1 LNFKNIFKRNDKVSN
16 FNKLPFETDIH
27 SHILPGI
34 DDGSPDIKTSIKLV
48 KGLCEL
54 GIKNTI
60 ATPHVIADLYRNT
73 PEIIMAALSK
83 LTIAC
88 ENENINIKISAA
100 AEYMLDDNFIQMLN
114 EGNKFLTLHD
124 NLILTEQSF
133 GSACDNLHEVA
144 FSLITKG
151 YRPILAHPERYEYYH
166 NNYRNYDLLKE
177 MGFLLQINVLSLT
190 GYYGRSV
197 EKVAKYLLD
206 NNLVDLVG
214 TDIHHLRHLETLSNK
229 KNIDLINKYIG
240 IREFNQLDNI

>member
-1 LNFKNIFKRNDKVSN
+1 LNLKNIFKLNNKVKN

-34 DDGSPDIKTSIKLV
+34 DDGSPDIETSLKLL
-48 KGLCEL
+48 KGLCKL

-88 ENENINIKISAA
+88 EMENIDIKITAA
-100 AEYMLDDNFIQMLN
+100 AEYMIDDSFIQMLDQ
-114 EGNKFLTLHD
+114 GNKLLTIQD

-133 GSACDNLHEVA
+133 GSACDNLHGVA
-144 FSLITKG
+144 FSLLTNG

-166 NNYRNYDLLKE
+166 NNYRNYALLKE
-177 MGFLLQINVLSLT
+177 MGFLFQINVLSLT

-197 EKVAKYLLD
+197 AKVAKYLFD

-214 TDIHHLRHLETLSNK
+214 TDLHHSHHLEMLSKSNNLE
-229 KNIDLINKYIG
+229 LIHKYIG
-240 IREFNQLDNI
+240 NREFNQLNNI